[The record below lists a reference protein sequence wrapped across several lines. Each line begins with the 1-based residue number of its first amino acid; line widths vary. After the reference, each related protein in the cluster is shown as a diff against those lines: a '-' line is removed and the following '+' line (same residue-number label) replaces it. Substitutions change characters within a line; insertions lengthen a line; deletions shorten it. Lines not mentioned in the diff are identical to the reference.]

1 MLHEI
6 LLSLSGVRSPV
17 WTQPGQSRQEEGGDM
32 NQYVS
37 PPEHEMLQT
46 LARLHEL
53 HVQIKSAT
61 ARVSRKHRSMV
72 CRAVSSSI
80 ADFHL
85 GKFVDTIVQVET
97 SILNKD
103 AGYVGAY
110 DIVPLST
117 LVSEFAP
124 WMRRME
130 WLSSL
135 AKQLDP
141 SDNKVLEKQSTA
153 ASILN
158 FLERETH
165 TGYSDIEEMAIGL
178 LTVAHKAW
186 MRAVSFW
193 ILYGKLPT
201 SGADDFCIKK
211 NSRPSST
218 MDTFLLDHSLAPKL
232 LSPAGA
238 NVLLSIGSA
247 LDQLRSRVASAAD
260 TIKGSD
266 DPAMSL
272 LPLHMRQLESLQ
284 YPLTSSRLESVL
296 FSINQS
302 ISENALVEILPR
314 TKVLQLLKVTLDY
327 LLVGH
332 GEFAVSLI
340 AHADARVMNRQQAQ
354 TSTRPIRRVGRV
366 DDMAIKDAEINS
378 VLVKAMAELAALR
391 GDEDPDDDVFNF
403 ARKSLSLKPVD
414 SVSQPLMVSTLLP
427 TPAIMTMAM
436 PSSSPLHIFLSA
448 QDITTYGVLNAN
460 LLSIRRAG
468 LHLSGLWKL
477 TAQRRSFPTPL
488 GPPRSAT
495 PAGRMLLAGRRVRD
509 GNRMKRTRRHWT
521 CASNALFLINEL
533 ESYLEGEVIQSS
545 WIQFQ
550 HWLAGDDRLGSA
562 SARSSRPTT
571 ASSTGQSRFT
581 DASFGASYSDAKSP
595 PSDPRVLAA
604 AHRVYL
610 QALKSALFLD
620 DETFINV
627 LKTLLGQIDHLV
639 ALFSRL
645 QAVWDGLDLQEDD
658 GVVDALTDYAH
669 DEREVLA
676 EMDRTSEAIKACIAG
691 LIDKVREVEKEER
704 SGTNT
709 LLGGLSLAD
718 ANASN
723 FVPWQA
729 RTVNRLVMKLDSLA
743 ARRDDDKNGND
754 ILDDYDDD

>member
-1 MLHEI
+1 
-6 LLSLSGVRSPV
+6 
-17 WTQPGQSRQEEGGDM
+17 M

-53 HVQIKSAT
+53 HVEIRSAT
-61 ARVSRKHRSMV
+61 ARVSRKHHSMV

-80 ADFHL
+80 ADFQL
-85 GKFVDTIVQVET
+85 GKFVDTIVQVEA
-97 SILNKD
+97 SILKKD
-103 AGYVGAY
+103 AGYVSAY

-124 WMRRME
+124 WLRRME
-130 WLSSL
+130 WLWSL

-141 SDNKVLEKQSTA
+141 GNTEVVEKQFA
-153 ASILN
+153 AADILN
-158 FLERETH
+158 FLEREAR
-165 TGYSDIEEMAIGL
+165 TGYSDIEEMAIDL
-178 LTVAHKAW
+178 LTVAQKAW
-186 MRAVSFW
+186 MRATSFW

-211 NSRPSST
+211 NPRSLST
-218 MDTFLLDHSLAPKL
+218 MDKFLLNHSLVPKL

-238 NVLLSIGSA
+238 NALLSIGSA
-247 LDQLRSRVASAAD
+247 LDQLRSRAASAAN

-266 DPAMSL
+266 DPAMNL
-272 LPLHMRQLESLQ
+272 LPLHLRHLESLR
-284 YPLTSSRLESVL
+284 YPLTSSRLEGVL

-302 ISENALVEILPR
+302 ISANALVEILPR
-314 TKVLQLLKVTLDY
+314 TRVLELLRVTLDY
-327 LLVGH
+327 LLLGR
-332 GEFAVSLI
+332 GEFAVSLV
-340 AHADARVMNRQQAQ
+340 AHADACVMNRQQSQ
-354 TSTRPIRRVGRV
+354 SSNRPVRRVGRL
-366 DDMAIKDAEINS
+366 DDLAIKDVEVNS

-391 GDEDPDDDVFNF
+391 ADEDPDDDVFNF
-403 ARKSLSLKPVD
+403 ARKVLSLKPID
-414 SVSQPLMVSTLLP
+414 AHSQPLMVSTLLP
-427 TPAIMTMAM
+427 TPTLMTMTM
-436 PSSSPLHIFLSA
+436 PSSSPLHMFLSA
-448 QDITTYGVLNAN
+448 QDITTYGFLNAN

-488 GPPRSAT
+488 GPPKSAT
-495 PAGRMLLAGRRVRD
+495 PAGQMLLARRRVRD
-509 GNRMKRTRRHWT
+509 GQRTKRTRRHWT
-521 CASNALFLINEL
+521 CASNALFMINEL
-533 ESYLEGEVIQSS
+533 ETYLQGEVIQSS
-545 WIQFQ
+545 WFQFQ

-571 ASSTGQSRFT
+571 ASSTGQSGLAA
-581 DASFGASYSDAKSP
+581 ASFGASYSDAKSP

-604 AHRVYL
+604 AHRAYL
-610 QALKSALFLD
+610 QALKSALFFD
-620 DETFINV
+620 NETFV
-627 LKTLLGQIDHLV
+627 TALKTLFGQIDHFI

-658 GVVDALTDYAH
+658 GVVDALSNYAK

-676 EMDRTSEAIKACIAG
+676 EMDRTSEAINACIAG

-709 LLGGLSLAD
+709 LLGGLSLAG
-718 ANASN
+718 ASASN

-743 ARRDDDKNGND
+743 AQRVEDKNGNE
-754 ILDDYDDD
+754 IIDDYDDD